1 MAKFLVFHRWDDKS
15 KVIINKD
22 KIVTVCRHVDNKRT
36 VILAENDVSYVA
48 ESLDEVYKSLK
59 KKF

>member
-15 KVIINKD
+15 KVIINRE

-36 VILAENDVSYVA
+36 VILSENDVSYVA
-48 ESLDEVYKSLK
+48 ESLDEVYKLLK
-59 KKF
+59 KRF